1 LAEWRVGAGTTE
13 FLVKLAVGVFALHLG
28 LALLSSTF
36 QLTWYQTLTTT
47 EASVIQGFINW
58 FFDMLNQVWHGIIS
72 ILFGQA

>member
-1 LAEWRVGAGTTE
+1 MAEWRVGAGTTE

-47 EASVIQGFINW
+47 EVSVLQGFVNS
-58 FFDMLNQVWHGIIS
+58 FFDILNQAWHRIIG
-72 ILFGQA
+72 ILFGG